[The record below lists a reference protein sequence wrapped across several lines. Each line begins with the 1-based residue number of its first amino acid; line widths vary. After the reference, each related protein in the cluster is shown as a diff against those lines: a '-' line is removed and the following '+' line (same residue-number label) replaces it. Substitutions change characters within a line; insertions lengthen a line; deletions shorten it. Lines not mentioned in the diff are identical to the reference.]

1 MYLVNSEEIP
11 VSATTFYQPASLTEN
26 SPQNDDNSQTVEL
39 SNEARKQV
47 QLLTVKALEQE
58 NESLRQRI
66 IQKRMELMYLLQ
78 QRPCPSLPRILPSS
92 YKSSEHGDSFR
103 LIGETLNTLF
113 ID

>member
-1 MYLVNSEEIP
+1 MFLKVSVAMYFIAILMREEGIESQSAHMAFYSLVFSIFNC
-11 VSATTFYQPASLTEN
+11 
-26 SPQNDDNSQTVEL
+26 
-39 SNEARKQV
+39 KQIK
-47 QLLTVKALEQE
+47 VKALEQE